1 MLFIYSIIPFLQI
14 PTIVD
19 NSKEYNKDKLST
31 FGITIAINKLCRADI
46 WFVVADIMRRKGT
59 LINYPQKRQYSQYS
73 CITKRITN
81 KEEGEERN
89 DYRNPKRN

>member
-1 MLFIYSIIPFLQI
+1 MLFIYSIIPFWQI

-31 FGITIAINKLCRADI
+31 LGITIAINELCRADI
-46 WFVVADIMRRKGT
+46 WSVVTDIIRRKGANKFVRKSAN
-59 LINYPQKRQYSQYS
+59 IVV
-73 CITKRITN
+73 TKRIAN
-81 KEEGEERN
+81 KEEGEDQN